1 MRNPTVE
8 EIAEK
13 ALAATVYLEMTD
25 SNGQTLGFGS
35 GSFVGQ
41 NQIVTNFHVIEG
53 ASKGTAKLVSKST
66 KYTIEGIS
74 ATDEQND
81 LAILKVTAFGIEPL
95 PLGDSDTVKIG
106 QTVYAAGNPEGLE
119 GTFSDGII
127 SSLREDYTQ
136 KRLQMT
142 APISPGS
149 SGGPVLNDS
158 GEVIGVSFATFREG
172 QNLNFAI
179 PSNYL
184 KELLTRSG
192 EVTPLSWGEQ
202 SISAEALLTWGH
214 TKCDLGLYHEA
225 IAAYDQAILLKPD
238 FANAYSNRGV
248 AKTQLGQYSAAVA
261 DYDMAIRLDPTDA
274 SVYYFRGIVKAELY
288 QHGAA
293 IVDYDAAIRLKP
305 DYASAYYNRGVAKT
319 QLGHHGAAI
328 ADYDAAIHLEPD
340 DASAYV
346 KRGTVKTQLGQHDA
360 AIADYDMA
368 ILLSPADASVYYFRG
383 TAKGILGQYFD
394 AIADYDMT
402 ILLKP
407 DFADA
412 YTWRGFAKATLGQYF
427 DAAADFDAA
436 IHLEPDDAFAYANR
450 GLANYKLDRTWEAE
464 LDLRTALQ
472 LAEQSGDEDL
482 KVDIESMLQTLD

>member
-1 MRNPTVE
+1 MRNLTVE
-8 EIAEK
+8 EIAERT
-13 ALAATVYLEMTD
+13 LAATVHLEMTD

-53 ASKGTAKLVSKST
+53 AAKGTAKLVGKST

-74 ATDEQND
+74 AADEQND
-81 LAILKVTAFGIEPL
+81 LAILKVTAFGINPL
-95 PLGDSDTVKIG
+95 PLADSDTVKIG
-106 QTVYAAGNPEGLE
+106 QTVYVAGNPEGLE

-149 SGGPVLNDS
+149 SGGPVLNDR

-184 KELLTRSG
+184 KELLTQSG
-192 EVTPLSWGEQ
+192 EVTPLSWSEQ
-202 SISAEALLTWGH
+202 SISAETLLTWGH
-214 TKCDLGLYHEA
+214 TKYDLELYHEA

-238 FANAYSNRGV
+238 FADAYCYRGV
-248 AKTQLGQYSAAVA
+248 AKVQLGQYSAAIA
-261 DYDMAIRLDPTDA
+261 DYDMVIRFDSTDA
-274 SVYYFRGIVKAELY
+274 YVYYFRGIAKAGLNQY
-288 QHGAA
+288 DAA

-305 DYASAYYNRGVAKT
+305 DYASVYYNWGVAKT
-319 QLGHHGAAI
+319 QLGEYGAAI
-328 ADYDAAIHLEPD
+328 TGFDAAIRLEPD
-340 DASAYV
+340 NASTYV
-346 KRGTVKTQLGQHDA
+346 ERGIVKAQLGQHDA

-368 ILLSPADASVYYFRG
+368 ILLAPADASVYYFRG

-394 AIADYDMT
+394 AIADYDMA

-407 DFADA
+407 DFAGA
-412 YTWRGFAKATLGQYF
+412 YTWRGFAKGTLGQYF
-427 DAAADFDAA
+427 DAAADYDTA
-436 IHLEPDDAFAYANR
+436 IQLNPNDAFAYANR
-450 GLANYKLDRTWEAE
+450 GLANYKLDRAWEAE
-464 LDLRTALQ
+464 LDFQTAWE
-472 LAEQSGDEDL
+472 LAEQFGDEAL
-482 KVDIESMLQTLD
+482 KADIESMLQTLN